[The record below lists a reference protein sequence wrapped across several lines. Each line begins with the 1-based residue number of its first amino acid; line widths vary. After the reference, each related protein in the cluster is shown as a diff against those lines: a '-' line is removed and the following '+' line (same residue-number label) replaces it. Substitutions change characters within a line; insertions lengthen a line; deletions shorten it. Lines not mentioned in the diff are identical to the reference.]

1 MFCEL
6 SAPSP
11 WAAVSVRIDKDT
23 PEIAKRVTVS
33 KHKHLQYAQE
43 WKISRYF
50 RKYRKYWMFSM
61 LLIFLI
67 FSIYIYIGYFQYFC
81 FIALDW
87 VMPIERLVFK
97 LYISEWGLE
106 ILRFA
111 LHASR
116 GKNG

>member
-1 MFCEL
+1 
-6 SAPSP
+6 
-11 WAAVSVRIDKDT
+11 VRIDKDT
-23 PEIAKRVTVS
+23 PEMAKRVTVS

-50 RKYRKYWMFSM
+50 RKYRKYR
-61 LLIFLI
+61 I
-67 FSIYIYIGYFQYFC
+67 FSIFSFYSIK
-81 FIALDW
+81 DW
-87 VMPIERLVFK
+87 VMSIERHVFK